1 MIRGL
6 VNSSYQTVFCNNR
19 LFDNCKIIIDLINR
33 SENYYKINGIKSSI
47 YDLMFLFNS
56 FEPKNITRYKGL
68 GEMPPKMLGQST
80 VIPGMGRTLK
90 QYTIT
95 DVKKELKIITELQN
109 DKSAFTKGIKVR
121 KEDII

>member
-1 MIRGL
+1 ML
-6 VNSSYQTVFCNNR
+6 
-19 LFDNCKIIIDLINR
+19 
-33 SENYYKINGIKSSI
+33 
-47 YDLMFLFNS
+47 LFNS

-68 GEMPPKMLGQST
+68 GEMPAKMLGIST

-95 DVKKELKIITELQN
+95 DVKKELKLITELQD
-109 DKSAFTKGIKVR
+109 DKAAFIKGIQIK

>member
-1 MIRGL
+1 MHL
-6 VNSSYQTVFCNNR
+6 S
-19 LFDNCKIIIDLINR
+19 
-33 SENYYKINGIKSSI
+33 
-47 YDLMFLFNS
+47 DLMFLFNS

-95 DVKKELKIITELQN
+95 DVKKELQIITELQN